1 MGYMRKVKRRGQA
14 VVALGVV
21 LACALLALCPRALAL
36 DTSLDIRQYAHT
48 AWTFGN
54 ELLNGRVNAF
64 AQTPDGYLWL
74 GATSGLVRFDG
85 VRAAPLALPPGQQ
98 LPSNAVG
105 ALLAARDGTLW
116 IGTRDGLVSWKN
128 GQLNEYPALARSTVA
143 TLLQDRG
150 GTVWAGAFMGPTG
163 KLCAIRSESTTCYG
177 DDGSLGAGVVSL
189 YEDSDGSL
197 WVGATNGL
205 WRWNP
210 GPPTRYLATPI
221 QNRQTLAQGDHGSGL
236 IVAIDSIRQI
246 AGTRV
251 MDYPLDG
258 VPSPLTATS
267 LLRDR
272 NGGLWIGTSAHG
284 LVHSYQGKTSLF
296 THNDGLSSDQ
306 VSALFE
312 DREGT
317 IWVATPD
324 GLDRFREL
332 PVNSLSVKE
341 GLSNAIATSI
351 LAARD
356 GSIWIGTADGLNRW
370 NHGRTRIY
378 RTRSDP
384 GLPDDAIQSL
394 FEDERGR
401 IWVSGF
407 RGLAAFE
414 NGRFTAAPSVP
425 AGLTHAIA
433 SDNHGGLWLSL
444 WVTANDYGLAHL
456 VDGRIVEQMSWQ
468 SVGGGPGSGLV
479 PDPDG
484 GIWTGLISG
493 GIAHFRGG
501 QIQKLPLSNHAP
513 RAPRVRNL
521 SRDRDGAIWAATDD
535 GLSRITNG
543 RVATLTTA
551 NGLPCD
557 AVHWIMEDDLSSYWL
572 YTQCGLVRIARTELD
587 AWTSDPKRMI
597 HPTTFDSADG
607 IRLPHL
613 MRFKAFRP
621 QVTKASD
628 GKIWFVNG
636 DKVSFI
642 DPSHIGINTLPPPVH
657 IEQITANGKTYDAT
671 RGLRLPPR
679 VHDLTIDY
687 TALSLAAPEKIHF
700 RFKLEGQDRDWRE
713 VVNTREVQYSN
724 LAPGNYRFRVSAS
737 NNSGVWNEKGDV
749 LDFSIAPAYYQ
760 TNWFRALCAATFL
773 ALLWAAYQFRVRQL
787 QRKFRQ
793 LRDVIETIPA
803 MAWTARP
810 DGSNT
815 FVNRRW
821 AEYTGLSAEDSAG
834 SGWTAA
840 VHPEDRQPFWEKW
853 QASLTTGEPLECEA
867 RFRCPANGE
876 YRWLLAR
883 AVPLRNEHGK
893 ILRWYGILT
902 DIQDRKGAEETL
914 RESETRFR
922 TFVDHA
928 TDAFFMHRRDDHGKI
943 VDVNREA
950 CESLGYSREEL
961 IGKKPE
967 DLDPNADAAL
977 SQSIEER
984 LEAGVVGAF
993 ETLHRRK
1000 DGTVFPV
1007 EVRVRP
1013 FRQGGNRLSVSLVR
1027 DITDRKRAEEER
1039 ERLRQL
1045 EADLAHINRVGVMGE
1060 LAASIAH
1067 EVNQPLSGVV
1077 SNANAC
1083 LRWLARE
1090 APNVEEA
1097 LEAVRDIVRDGKR
1110 AGEVI
1115 ARVRALTRRTAPAT
1129 EELDL
1134 NETIREVLALVGDE
1148 AKKKSVAIRTQFA
1161 EDLSPVAGDRVQ
1173 LQQVVLNLVMN
1184 GIEAMSSVGERARQL
1199 VITTRDVDPDQ
1210 VQVTVEDSGIGLD
1223 PDTMSRIFEPFYTT
1237 KSGGMGMG
1245 LSISRSILQSH
1256 GGRLWA
1262 TAHDGPGT
1270 SFHFTLPKYQREE
1283 SHARVAAV

>member
-1 MGYMRKVKRRGQA
+1 MVP
-14 VVALGVV
+14 
-21 LACALLALCPRALAL
+21 LAPCALLALCPRALAL

-48 AWTFGN
+48 AWTVGN
-54 ELLNGRVNAF
+54 GWLNGRVNAF

-74 GATSGLVRFDG
+74 GTSSGLVRFDG

-98 LPSNAVG
+98 LPSDAVG

-128 GQLNEYPALARSTVA
+128 GQLTGYPALALSTVA
-143 TLLQDRG
+143 TLLQDRH
-150 GTVWAGAFMGPTG
+150 GTVWAGAFSGPTG
-163 KLCAIRSESTTCYG
+163 KLCAIRSETPTCYG

-189 YEDSDGSL
+189 YEDTDGSL

-205 WRWNP
+205 WRWHP
-210 GPPTRYLATPI
+210 GPPTRYLATPVQHDQI
-221 QNRQTLAQGDHGSGL
+221 WAQGDHGADL
-236 IVAIDSIRQI
+236 IVAIHRLHQI
-246 AGTRV
+246 VGTKV
-251 MDYPLDG
+251 TDYPLDG
-258 VPSPLTATS
+258 VPSTLSATS
-267 LLRDR
+267 VLRDR
-272 NGGLWIGTSAHG
+272 KGGLWIGTSAHG
-284 LVHSYQGKTSLF
+284 LVDSYQGKTRLF

-306 VSALFE
+306 VTALFE

-317 IWVATPD
+317 IWVATSD

-332 PVNSLSVKE
+332 PVTSLSVKE
-341 GLSNAIATSI
+341 GLSSAIATSV

-356 GSIWIGTADGLNRW
+356 GSIWIGTADGLNQW
-370 NHGRTRIY
+370 NHGRWRIY

-401 IWVSGF
+401 IWVSGS

-414 NGRFTAAPSVP
+414 NGRFTAEPSVP

-444 WVTANDYGLAHL
+444 WVTASDYGLAHL

-501 QIQKLPLSNHAP
+501 QIQKLRLSNHAP

-521 SRDRDGAIWAATDD
+521 SRDRDGAIWAATDN

-557 AVHWIMEDDLSSYWL
+557 AVHWIVEDDLSSYWL
-572 YTQCGLVRIARTELD
+572 YTQCGLVCIARTELD

-613 MRFKAFRP
+613 MRFRAFRP
-621 QVTKASD
+621 QVTKSSD

-636 DKVSFI
+636 DAASFI
-642 DPSHIGINTLPPPVH
+642 DPSHNGINTLPPPVH

-679 VHDLTIDY
+679 VRNLVIDY
-687 TALSLAAPEKIHF
+687 TALSLVAPEKVHF
-700 RFKLEGQDRDWRE
+700 RIKLDGQDPDWRE
-713 VVNTREVQYSN
+713 VVNKREVQYSN
-724 LAPGNYRFRVSAS
+724 LAPGNYRFRVTAS

-787 QRKFRQ
+787 QREFRQ

-810 DGSNT
+810 DGSNA

-821 AEYTGLSAEDSAG
+821 AEYTGLSAEGSAG

-853 QASLTTGEPLECEA
+853 QASLTTGELLECEA

-883 AVPLRNEHGK
+883 AVPLRNEHGN

-902 DIQDRKGAEETL
+902 DIQDRKRAEETL

-928 TDAFFMHRRDDHGKI
+928 TDAFFMHRRDDHGTI

-967 DLDPNADAAL
+967 DLDPKCGC
-977 SQSIEER
+977 R
-984 LEAGVVGAF
+984 LIAIDRGAPRGRSRLCLRDSSSSKGWDRVPRGGSCPRVPAGWRSAQHVPGAGH
-993 ETLHRRK
+993 HRPQA
-1000 DGTVFPV
+1000 G
-1007 EVRVRP
+1007 
-1013 FRQGGNRLSVSLVR
+1013 
-1027 DITDRKRAEEER
+1027 RKRA
-1039 ERLRQL
+1039 
-1045 EADLAHINRVGVMGE
+1045 
-1060 LAASIAH
+1060 
-1067 EVNQPLSGVV
+1067 
-1077 SNANAC
+1077 
-1083 LRWLARE
+1083 RE
-1090 APNVEEA
+1090 AAATRGRSRAHQPGEH
-1097 LEAVRDIVRDGKR
+1097 DGGTGR
-1110 AGEVI
+1110 
-1115 ARVRALTRRTAPAT
+1115 
-1129 EELDL
+1129 LD
-1134 NETIREVLALVGDE
+1134 
-1148 AKKKSVAIRTQFA
+1148 
-1161 EDLSPVAGDRVQ
+1161 
-1173 LQQVVLNLVMN
+1173 
-1184 GIEAMSSVGERARQL
+1184 RARSK
-1199 VITTRDVDPDQ
+1199 P
-1210 VQVTVEDSGIGLD
+1210 
-1223 PDTMSRIFEPFYTT
+1223 
-1237 KSGGMGMG
+1237 
-1245 LSISRSILQSH
+1245 
-1256 GGRLWA
+1256 
-1262 TAHDGPGT
+1262 
-1270 SFHFTLPKYQREE
+1270 
-1283 SHARVAAV
+1283 AAVGRGE

>member
-1 MGYMRKVKRRGQA
+1 M
-14 VVALGVV
+14 VALGVV

-36 DTSLDIRQYAHT
+36 DTSPGIRQYLHT
-48 AWTFGN
+48 ARTLGN
-54 ELLNGRVNAF
+54 GLLNGRVNAF

-74 GATSGLVRFDG
+74 GAAWGLVRFDG
-85 VRAAPLALPPGQQ
+85 VRAAPLALPPGQR
-98 LPSNAVG
+98 LPSDAVG

-128 GQLNEYPALARSTVA
+128 GQLNEYPALARGTVA

-221 QNRQTLAQGDHGSGL
+221 QNRQNLAQGDHGSGL

-370 NHGRTRIY
+370 NHGRMRIY

-401 IWVSGF
+401 IWVSGV

-456 VDGRIVEQMSWQ
+456 LDGRIVEQMSWQ

-484 GIWTGLISG
+484 GIWTGLLGG
-493 GIAHFRGG
+493 GIAHFRDG

-642 DPSHIGINTLPPPVH
+642 DPSRIGINTLPPPVH

-787 QRKFRQ
+787 QRESRQ
-793 LRDVIETIPA
+793 LRDVIDTIPA
-803 MAWTARP
+803 MAWSCSP
-810 DGSNT
+810 DGS
-815 FVNRRW
+815 
-821 AEYTGLSAEDSAG
+821 
-834 SGWTAA
+834 
-840 VHPEDRQPFWEKW
+840 
-853 QASLTTGEPLECEA
+853 
-867 RFRCPANGE
+867 
-876 YRWLLAR
+876 
-883 AVPLRNEHGK
+883 
-893 ILRWYGILT
+893 
-902 DIQDRKGAEETL
+902 
-914 RESETRFR
+914 
-922 TFVDHA
+922 
-928 TDAFFMHRRDDHGKI
+928 M
-943 VDVNREA
+943 
-950 CESLGYSREEL
+950 
-961 IGKKPE
+961 
-967 DLDPNADAAL
+967 
-977 SQSIEER
+977 
-984 LEAGVVGAF
+984 
-993 ETLHRRK
+993 
-1000 DGTVFPV
+1000 
-1007 EVRVRP
+1007 
-1013 FRQGGNRLSVSLVR
+1013 
-1027 DITDRKRAEEER
+1027 
-1039 ERLRQL
+1039 
-1045 EADLAHINRVGVMGE
+1045 
-1060 LAASIAH
+1060 
-1067 EVNQPLSGVV
+1067 
-1077 SNANAC
+1077 
-1083 LRWLARE
+1083 
-1090 APNVEEA
+1090 
-1097 LEAVRDIVRDGKR
+1097 
-1110 AGEVI
+1110 
-1115 ARVRALTRRTAPAT
+1115 
-1129 EELDL
+1129 
-1134 NETIREVLALVGDE
+1134 
-1148 AKKKSVAIRTQFA
+1148 
-1161 EDLSPVAGDRVQ
+1161 
-1173 LQQVVLNLVMN
+1173 
-1184 GIEAMSSVGERARQL
+1184 
-1199 VITTRDVDPDQ
+1199 
-1210 VQVTVEDSGIGLD
+1210 
-1223 PDTMSRIFEPFYTT
+1223 
-1237 KSGGMGMG
+1237 
-1245 LSISRSILQSH
+1245 RS
-1256 GGRLWA
+1256 
-1262 TAHDGPGT
+1262 
-1270 SFHFTLPKYQREE
+1270 
-1283 SHARVAAV
+1283 